1 MPKVSRDYLEAQRAD
16 ILEGARRCFAGHG
29 YEEATV
35 VRLEEATGRSRG
47 AIFHHFPTKLDLF
60 LAVLEQDAERE
71 AARWETGSVADALTG
86 LAAEDPDW
94 ATVVVEQSR
103 RRRTDP
109 TFRDRWAHRTT
120 LVRNALRTLVHH
132 ERGAGNITATIPDEV
147 AARFISVVGDGL
159 LLQRAI
165 LGEVPHTPEVIAL
178 ATAALSGGDPG
189 PSQGRE
195 PSQGRVPSQGSEPH
209 QGLEPSQGPERSQG
223 PDPDPGHA
231 APPPGGVGPPGG
243 GA

>member
-1 MPKVSRDYLEAQRAD
+1 MPKVSQDYLEAQRAEL
-16 ILEGARRCFAGHG
+16 LEGARRCFAAYG

-60 LAVLEQDAERE
+60 LAVLERDAERE
-71 AARWETGSVADALTG
+71 AARWASGSVADALAG

-94 ATVVVEQSR
+94 ASVVIEQSR

-109 TFRDRWAHRTT
+109 SFRRRWSRRTD
-120 LVRNALRTLVHH
+120 LVRTALRALVAR
-132 ERGAGNITATIPDEV
+132 ERTAARLAPAIPDEV

-165 LGEVPHTPEVIAL
+165 LGEVPHAREVITLAAGAL
-178 ATAALSGGDPG
+178 GQEPG
-189 PSQGRE
+189 AVTPRG
-195 PSQGRVPSQGSEPH
+195 
-209 QGLEPSQGPERSQG
+209 
-223 PDPDPGHA
+223 
-231 APPPGGVGPPGG
+231 
-243 GA
+243 

>member
-1 MPKVSRDYLEAQRAD
+1 MPRVSQNHLEAQRAQ
-16 ILEGARRCFAGHG
+16 ILDGARRCFASYG

-71 AARWETGSVADALTG
+71 AARWEQAGSLAAMLSG

-94 ATVVVEQSR
+94 ATVLVEQSR

-109 TFRDRWAHRTT
+109 AFQERWAGRTN
-120 LVRNALRTLVHH
+120 LVREALGALVRR
-132 ERGAGNITATIPDEV
+132 EQAAGRIGGQVPVEV
-147 AARFISVVGDGL
+147 AARFLSVVGDGL

-165 LGEVPHTPEVIAL
+165 LGEVPHADEVVAL
-178 ATAALSGGDPG
+178 AAAALAAYPGDQPPEG
-189 PSQGRE
+189 AA
-195 PSQGRVPSQGSEPH
+195 GS
-209 QGLEPSQGPERSQG
+209 
-223 PDPDPGHA
+223 
-231 APPPGGVGPPGG
+231 
-243 GA
+243 

>member
-1 MPKVSRDYLEAQRAD
+1 MPRVSQDYLEAQRTE
-16 ILEGARRCFAGHG
+16 ILEGARRCFAAHG

-60 LAVLEQDAERE
+60 LAVLERDAERE

-86 LAAEDPDW
+86 LANEDPDW
-94 ATVVVEQSR
+94 ATVVIEQSR

-109 TFRDRWAHRTT
+109 SFRARWSHRTNLVRSALTT
-120 LVRNALRTLVHH
+120 LVARERTAARV
-132 ERGAGNITATIPDEV
+132 APDVPDEV

-159 LLQRAI
+159 LLQQAI
-165 LGEVPHTPEVIAL
+165 LGEVPHAPEVITL
-178 ATAALSGGDPG
+178 ATRALSGHG
-189 PSQGRE
+189 
-195 PSQGRVPSQGSEPH
+195 
-209 QGLEPSQGPERSQG
+209 
-223 PDPDPGHA
+223 
-231 APPPGGVGPPGG
+231 PPPPAGGHGSPPPAGGRSPGG

>member
-1 MPKVSRDYLEAQRAD
+1 MPKVSQDYLAAQRAE
-16 ILEGARRCFAGHG
+16 ILEGARRCFAGFG

-71 AARWETGSVADALTG
+71 AARWAAGSVADVLAG

-94 ATVVVEQSR
+94 ATVVVEQTR

-109 TFRDRWAHRTT
+109 DFRDRWRRRTD
-120 LVRNALRTLVHH
+120 LVRAALAALVDRERT
-132 ERGAGNITATIPDEV
+132 AGQLTPDIPDEV

-165 LGEVPHTPEVIAL
+165 LGQVPQAAEVIAL
-178 ATAALSGGDPG
+178 ATAALATQSGPAQD
-189 PSQGRE
+189 
-195 PSQGRVPSQGSEPH
+195 
-209 QGLEPSQGPERSQG
+209 
-223 PDPDPGHA
+223 HA
-231 APPPGGVGPPGG
+231 T
-243 GA
+243 

>member
-1 MPKVSRDYLEAQRAD
+1 MPRVSQDYLEAQRAG
-16 ILEGARRCFAGHG
+16 ILEGARRCFAAHG

-60 LAVLEQDAERE
+60 LAVLERDAERE
-71 AARWETGSVADALTG
+71 AARWETGSVADVLTG

-109 TFRDRWAHRTT
+109 TFRARWSRRTT
-120 LVRNALRTLVHH
+120 LVRSALATLVAR
-132 ERGAGNITATIPDEV
+132 ERTAARVAPTIPDEV
-147 AARFISVVGDGL
+147 AARFISVLGDGL

-165 LGEVPHTPEVIAL
+165 LGEVPHAPEVIAL
-178 ATAALSGGDPG
+178 ATAALSGGSGPG
-189 PSQGRE
+189 PVT
-195 PSQGRVPSQGSEPH
+195 PSG
-209 QGLEPSQGPERSQG
+209 
-223 PDPDPGHA
+223 
-231 APPPGGVGPPGG
+231 
-243 GA
+243 

>member
-1 MPKVSRDYLEAQRAD
+1 MPRVSRDYLEAQRAD
-16 ILEGARRCFAGHG
+16 ILEGARRCFAAHG
-29 YEEATV
+29 YGEATV

-71 AARWETGSVADALTG
+71 AARWEAGSVADALTG

-94 ATVVVEQSR
+94 ATVVIEQSR

-109 TFRDRWAHRTT
+109 TFRDRWTHRTALVRRALHT
-120 LVRNALRTLVHH
+120 LVDHDRT
-132 ERGAGNITATIPDEV
+132 AGRITPTIPDEV

-165 LGEVPHTPEVIAL
+165 LGEVPHAREVVAL
-178 ATAALSGGDPG
+178 ATAALAGN
-189 PSQGRE
+189 
-195 PSQGRVPSQGSEPH
+195 
-209 QGLEPSQGPERSQG
+209 G
-223 PDPDPGHA
+223 PDD
-231 APPPGGVGPPGG
+231 
-243 GA
+243 

>member
-1 MPKVSRDYLEAQRAD
+1 MPKVSQDYLEAQRAE
-16 ILEGARRCFAGHG
+16 ILEGARRCFAAHG

-60 LAVLEQDAERE
+60 LAVLERDAERE

-86 LAAEDPDW
+86 LATEDPDW
-94 ATVVVEQSR
+94 ATVVIEQSR

-109 TFRDRWAHRTT
+109 TFRARWSHRTNLVRSALAT
-120 LVRNALRTLVHH
+120 LVARERTAARV
-132 ERGAGNITATIPDEV
+132 APDVPDEV

-159 LLQRAI
+159 LLQQAI
-165 LGEVPHTPEVIAL
+165 LGAVPHAEEVIAL
-178 ATAALSGGDPG
+178 ATSALGGGFPDRSAGRAASPPAGA
-189 PSQGRE
+189 
-195 PSQGRVPSQGSEPH
+195 GS
-209 QGLEPSQGPERSQG
+209 
-223 PDPDPGHA
+223 
-231 APPPGGVGPPGG
+231 PGG

>member
-1 MPKVSRDYLEAQRAD
+1 MPRVSQDYLEAQRAD
-16 ILEGARRCFAGHG
+16 ILEGARRCFAAHG

-60 LAVLEQDAERE
+60 LAVLEHDAERE
-71 AARWETGSVADALTG
+71 AARWETGSVADVLTG

-109 TFRDRWAHRTT
+109 SFRARWSRRTD
-120 LVRNALRTLVHH
+120 LVRDALRTLVTR
-132 ERGAGNITATIPDEV
+132 ERTAARIAPDISPEV

-165 LGEVPHTPEVIAL
+165 LGEVPHAQEVVTL
-178 ATAALSGGDPG
+178 ATRALRADADVTPTG
-189 PSQGRE
+189 
-195 PSQGRVPSQGSEPH
+195 
-209 QGLEPSQGPERSQG
+209 
-223 PDPDPGHA
+223 
-231 APPPGGVGPPGG
+231 
-243 GA
+243 

>member
-1 MPKVSRDYLEAQRAD
+1 MPRVSQDYLQAQRAD
-16 ILEGARRCFAGHG
+16 ILEGARRCFAAHG

-35 VRLEEATGRSRG
+35 IRLEEATGRSRG

-60 LAVLEQDAERE
+60 LAVLEHDAERE
-71 AARWETGSVADALTG
+71 AARWETGSVADVLTG

-109 TFRDRWAHRTT
+109 GFRERWSRRTDLVRDALKT
-120 LVRNALRTLVHH
+120 LVTR
-132 ERGAGNITATIPDEV
+132 ERAAARITPDLNPEV

-165 LGEVPHTPEVIAL
+165 LGEIPHAQEVITL
-178 ATAALSGGDPG
+178 ATRALQGSAPG
-189 PSQGRE
+189 PDVTPLR
-195 PSQGRVPSQGSEPH
+195 
-209 QGLEPSQGPERSQG
+209 
-223 PDPDPGHA
+223 
-231 APPPGGVGPPGG
+231 
-243 GA
+243 

>member
-1 MPKVSRDYLEAQRAD
+1 MPKVSQDYLEAQRAD

-29 YEEATV
+29 YEGATV

-47 AIFHHFPTKLDLF
+47 AIFHHFRTKLDLF

-71 AARWETGSVADALTG
+71 AARWETGSVADALSG

-109 TFRDRWAHRTT
+109 TFRDRWTRRTN

-132 ERGAGNITATIPDEV
+132 ERTAGRITPTVPDEV
-147 AARFISVVGDGL
+147 ATRFISVVGDGL

-165 LGEVPHTPEVIAL
+165 LGEVPHAHEVIAL
-178 ATAALSGGDPG
+178 ATSALGGRAPEPG
-189 PSQGRE
+189 SAPA
-195 PSQGRVPSQGSEPH
+195 
-209 QGLEPSQGPERSQG
+209 
-223 PDPDPGHA
+223 PGHA
-231 APPPGGVGPPGG
+231 SPPPAGVGPPGG